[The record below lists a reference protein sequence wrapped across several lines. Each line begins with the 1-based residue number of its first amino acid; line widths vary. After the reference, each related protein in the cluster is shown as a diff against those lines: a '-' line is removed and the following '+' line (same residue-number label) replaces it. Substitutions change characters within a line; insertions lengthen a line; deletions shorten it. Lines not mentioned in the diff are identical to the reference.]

1 MTGAPVQSQLLST
14 VAVISQSSNTM
25 NSSGHAWVRN
35 RSNPAADD
43 ELLHDESEMNE
54 SEFDFLVCMQ
64 ILKFG
69 RGRIRFC
76 MLTIQIRVCM
86 HVRAAAHA
94 RPRD

>member
-1 MTGAPVQSQLLST
+1 MPAVLL
-14 VAVISQSSNTM
+14 AL
-25 NSSGHAWVRN
+25 VRN

-76 MLTIQIRVCM
+76 MLTIQIRLCM

>member
-1 MTGAPVQSQLLST
+1 MGRTEVP
-14 VAVISQSSNTM
+14 
-25 NSSGHAWVRN
+25 N
-35 RSNPAADD
+35 RYNPAADD
-43 ELLHDESEMNE
+43 ERLHGESEMNE

-69 RGRIRFC
+69 RGKIRFC

-94 RPRD
+94 RPRG